1 MEENLLTVFTTANWI
16 LAVLGVYMAVIL
28 VIGLVYAKK
37 INDCEDLAVAGR
49 QLNFFFLVPSIIATW
64 ICAGAMMGAAGYAY
78 LYGMQG
84 VIWDP
89 WAPALG
95 MILIAIFLAY
105 RMRKGRY
112 ITLTDFFNSRYDK
125 RMGFLYTIIQILSA
139 MAWQAGQLVA
149 LGIIV
154 SLTTGFSLSLAVV
167 IATVVIIIV
176 TTSGGLWALSR
187 VDAIGFILIL
197 TGLLI
202 LFPTVM
208 GEAGGIGHFFAT
220 ARNMY
225 ELPTW
230 AMTPVAGEQGYLWYT
245 GIFAILLYI
254 SAWASLSLGDVSS
267 QVLMQR
273 ALAAKDEKTAVSG
286 FFAGGILYLLIG
298 LMPVMIGIAVFT
310 MGLETTDAQAEY
322 VLPWA
327 AYTYLP
333 AWAGVLFI
341 VTIAAAIVSTSG
353 NNSLIISTLIGHNI
367 YRLFKPNA
375 GSKDILRATRI
386 AIVVATLVAM
396 IIALYF
402 EMVYKLIIFSGGI
415 QLTTIFAAYA
425 IGYFWKKANV
435 TGAIASFFTGAVVWI
450 SAHYYL
456 VNVQEIYPVDAI
468 FMSLVPG
475 TVVSIVT
482 LIVVSLLTQ
491 KQDPPKPI
499 LSYEGQDMSST
510 PKFFWSRGA

>member
-16 LAVLGVYMAVIL
+16 LILLAVYMAVIL
-28 VIGLVYAKK
+28 VIGLVYARK

-125 RMGFLYTIIQILSA
+125 KMGFLYTIVQILSA

-202 LFPTVM
+202 LFPTIM
-208 GEAGGIGHFFAT
+208 GEAGGIGNFFAT
-220 ARNMY
+220 AQNMY
-225 ELPTW
+225 ELPT
-230 AMTPVAGEQGYLWYT
+230 
-245 GIFAILLYI
+245 
-254 SAWASLSLGDVSS
+254 
-267 QVLMQR
+267 
-273 ALAAKDEKTAVSG
+273 
-286 FFAGGILYLLIG
+286 
-298 LMPVMIGIAVFT
+298 
-310 MGLETTDAQAEY
+310 
-322 VLPWA
+322 
-327 AYTYLP
+327 
-333 AWAGVLFI
+333 
-341 VTIAAAIVSTSG
+341 
-353 NNSLIISTLIGHNI
+353 
-367 YRLFKPNA
+367 
-375 GSKDILRATRI
+375 
-386 AIVVATLVAM
+386 
-396 IIALYF
+396 
-402 EMVYKLIIFSGGI
+402 
-415 QLTTIFAAYA
+415 
-425 IGYFWKKANV
+425 
-435 TGAIASFFTGAVVWI
+435 
-450 SAHYYL
+450 
-456 VNVQEIYPVDAI
+456 
-468 FMSLVPG
+468 
-475 TVVSIVT
+475 
-482 LIVVSLLTQ
+482 
-491 KQDPPKPI
+491 
-499 LSYEGQDMSST
+499 
-510 PKFFWSRGA
+510 